1 MNNKC
6 GFFVQT
12 FLPVREFRPQS
23 HILYKPASIFVFTF
37 TAAVEGRA
45 DGQQS
50 GFTSVVLWL
59 GLPWQRH
66 KKGREGGGAGKLLT
80 SVNCRCW
87 RLFKKNKNKT
97 NLKNAHF
104 RRSGTQNNSYL
115 KQFLFLI
122 VHVLRVVCLCCERK
136 CPHNATKWMLA
147 ARQVRTETAAG
158 VSRWRMFNRNQKNVW
173 LLNWRSHPLTS
184 SALTGGMREHDAF

>member
-1 MNNKC
+1 MVFLSKLSWLCVNFALKVTFFTNLRQYLFLLSQLPSKDAQTDNNPVSPRWCC
-6 GFFVQT
+6 GWGCRGNDT
-12 FLPVREFRPQS
+12 KRGG
-23 HILYKPASIFVFTF
+23 K
-37 TAAVEGRA
+37 
-45 DGQQS
+45 
-50 GFTSVVLWL
+50 
-59 GLPWQRH
+59 
-66 KKGREGGGAGKLLT
+66 GGAGKLLT

-87 RLFKKNKNKT
+87 RLFKKNKNQT